1 MKSKN
6 IKLISCVFCI
16 LILLS
21 FKSKLQKT
29 SSEFESNFALDLKN
43 EIVGLEFNSK
53 AFRENKISIDSL
65 QKVYL
70 DCRKA
75 YKKVEFQLAFQFPE
89 YVSSKI
95 NGAPLLHIEKE
106 NSRPILANPEGLQ
119 VLDELIFSEESV
131 ENKNEIA
138 NLAIRLNNNYKT
150 IYNKVSVAPLNSADA
165 ILAIRMQIIRIFTL
179 GITGFDTPGSVNAID
194 DSCNSLIGIK
204 NYLENNSNI
213 IPEKNRNSILNKIE
227 NTIVFFK
234 AIQL

>member
-1 MKSKN
+1 MKSKS
-6 IKLISCVFCI
+6 IKLISCVFSI
-16 LILLS
+16 LIFLS
-21 FKSKLQKT
+21 FKSKLQGT
-29 SSEFESNFALDLKN
+29 SSEFESNLALELKN
-43 EIVGLEFNSK
+43 EIDGLELNSK

-119 VLDELIFSEESV
+119 VLDELIFSEESI

-150 IYNKVSVAPLNSADA
+150 
-165 ILAIRMQIIRIFTL
+165 M
-179 GITGFDTPGSVNAID
+179 
-194 DSCNSLIGIK
+194 
-204 NYLENNSNI
+204 
-213 IPEKNRNSILNKIE
+213 
-227 NTIVFFK
+227 
-234 AIQL
+234 